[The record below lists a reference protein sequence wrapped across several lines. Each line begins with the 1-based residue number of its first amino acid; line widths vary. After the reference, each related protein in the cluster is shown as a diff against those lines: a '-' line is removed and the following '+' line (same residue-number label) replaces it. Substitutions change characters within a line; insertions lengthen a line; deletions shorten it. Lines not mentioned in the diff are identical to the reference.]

1 MMEDHVY
8 KHIEL
13 TGSSETGLEQAIQ
26 SAVGRAAHSLRNLEW
41 FEVTDLRGTLWDG
54 KVARWQ
60 VTLKVGFRVDEEED
74 DD

>member
-13 TGSSETGLEQAIQ
+13 TGSSEAGLEQAIQ
-26 SAVGRAAHSLRNLEW
+26 GAVERAAHTLRNLEW
-41 FEVTDLRGTLWDG
+41 FEVTDMRGTIWDG

-60 VTLKVGFRVDEEED
+60 VTLKLGFRVGKEKD
-74 DD
+74 DG

>member
-1 MMEDHVY
+1 MEDHVY

-26 SAVGRAAHSLRNLEW
+26 GAVGRAAQTLRNLEW
-41 FEVTDLRGTLWDG
+41 FEVTDLRGTVWDG

-60 VTLKVGFRVDEEED
+60 VTLKIGFRLDEAED
-74 DD
+74 D